1 VSRRQSSLLASLVAV
16 LALLAACADTDTTP
30 ADRSGAA
37 HPDAIV
43 SLSPTATEMLFAVG
57 AGDQVKAVDDQS
69 NYPSDAPKTRL
80 SGYTPNLEA
89 ILGYDPDLVVLSD
102 DSDGIIAKLK
112 RAGVEVL
119 QLPAAKTLD
128 DTYTQI
134 EQVGAATGHVGD
146 AAELVS
152 SMRTEIDKTV
162 QSVPTRETPL
172 TYYYELDNTF
182 YSVTD
187 NTYIGQ
193 IMTMLGLKSIATGGN
208 GYPQLS
214 AEYILDADPQVIF
227 LADAQCCGV
236 TPQAVAA
243 RAGWG
248 QIAAVKDDQMHV
260 LDGDIASR
268 WGPRIVDLVNQV
280 AGIVKD
286 IPVTAPA
293 P

>member
-1 VSRRQSSLLASLVAV
+1 MSRRQSSLLASLVAV